1 MTASHAEA
9 VIICIVNLASHISM
23 KILTAAEMRAADAAT
38 TAEHGIASLSLMDNA
53 GAAVARFLLEELRQ
67 TGRGEMRIVVLCGK
81 GNNGGDG
88 FVAARIL
95 AEAGCDVGVLLLG
108 RADDVQGDART
119 ALKRLKAAELV
130 PLEAPDEAAFA
141 APATADLLDGADLFL
156 DAVLGTGFRPPM
168 RGVATALGAW
178 LVKHSEIPV
187 VSVDLPSGWDAD
199 NRAMEQQGAYRS
211 DAVVTF
217 TAPKLAHVSG
227 FLTRGP
233 IVVADIG
240 SPDDVVKSETGL
252 HWAGSAK
259 RITDTPRWPDSNKG
273 KFGHV
278 GIITGARGRAGAAA
292 MASYAALRAGA
303 GLVTAA
309 VPESILNTVAAIAPE
324 LMTEPLAETAKGAIA
339 LRNLDGESGRALVE
353 KRTVVAI
360 GPGLGQEPEAQQF
373 ALRLIELCGRAE
385 KPIPMVLD
393 ADCLNAIAQHNYKLD
408 GHGRT
413 IVLTPHPGE
422 MARLVGK
429 SIPEV
434 EADREGIARAYAT
447 EHQVT
452 LVLKGWRTLIAHP
465 DGSMAI
471 NTTGNPGLA
480 KGGSGDIL
488 TGITAAMLA
497 QYKNQ
502 PAQAVEAAIY
512 LHGLAA
518 DFAVIKREE
527 RTLLATE
534 VCEHLGDAFRFRA
547 ARRDGITWLQ
557 GLPGML
563 EHRMLK
569 P

>member
-1 MTASHAEA
+1 
-9 VIICIVNLASHISM
+9 M
-23 KILTAAEMRAADAAT
+23 KILTAAEMRAADEAT
-38 TAEHGIASLSLMDNA
+38 TAEHGIPSMSLMENA
-53 GAAVARFLLEELRQ
+53 GAAVARFVLEEFPKAQL
-67 TGRGEMRIVVLCGK
+67 GAMRIVALCGK

-95 AEAGCDVGVLLLG
+95 AEAGCNVGILLLG
-108 RADDVQGDART
+108 RAKDVTGDASK
-119 ALKRLKAAELV
+119 ALERLNVANLV
-130 PLEAPDEAAFA
+130 PLEAPDEGAFA
-141 APATADLLDGADLFL
+141 TAPIAELLDGAELFL

-168 RGVATALGAW
+168 RGVATTLLAW
-178 LVKHSEIPV
+178 LSRHPGTPV

-199 NRAMEQQGAYRS
+199 SRTMRQEGAYRS

-217 TAPKLAHVSG
+217 TAPKLAHVFG

-233 IVVADIG
+233 VVVADIG
-240 SPDDVVKSETGL
+240 SPDDVIKSATGL
-252 HWAGSAK
+252 DWAGSAK
-259 RITDTPRWPDSNKG
+259 RIAEKPREPDSNKG

-324 LMTEPLAETAKGAIA
+324 LMTEPLTETAKGSIA
-339 LRNLDGESGRALVE
+339 LRNLDDEAGHALLE

-373 ALRLIELCGRAE
+373 ALRLIELCGKGD

-393 ADCLNAIAQHNYKLD
+393 ADCLNAIAQHSYNLD

-429 SIPEV
+429 SIAEV
-434 EADREGIARAYAT
+434 EADREGIARSYAT
-447 EHQVT
+447 QHHVI

-465 DGSMAI
+465 DGRMAI

-497 QYKNQ
+497 QYKDQ
-502 PAQAVEAAIY
+502 PEKASRS
-512 LHGLAA
+512 G
-518 DFAVIKREE
+518 
-527 RTLLATE
+527 
-534 VCEHLGDAFRFRA
+534 
-547 ARRDGITWLQ
+547 
-557 GLPGML
+557 GLPARTGGRL
-563 EHRMLK
+563 RSL
-569 P
+569 

>member
-1 MTASHAEA
+1 LATPAIAE
-9 VIICIVNLASHISM
+9 
-23 KILTAAEMRAADAAT
+23 
-38 TAEHGIASLSLMDNA
+38 
-53 GAAVARFLLEELRQ
+53 
-67 TGRGEMRIVVLCGK
+67 
-81 GNNGGDG
+81 
-88 FVAARIL
+88 
-95 AEAGCDVGVLLLG
+95 
-108 RADDVQGDART
+108 
-119 ALKRLKAAELV
+119 
-130 PLEAPDEAAFA
+130 
-141 APATADLLDGADLFL
+141 LLDGADVFL
-156 DAVLGTGFRPPM
+156 DAVLGTGFRPPV
-168 RGVATALGAW
+168 RGVAATLGAW
-178 LVKHSEIPV
+178 LAKHPELPV

-199 NRAMEQQGAYRS
+199 SRAMREQGAYRS

-233 IVVADIG
+233 VVVADIG
-240 SPDDVVKSETGL
+240 SPDEAVKSATGL

-259 RITDTPRWPDSNKG
+259 RIAETPRNPDSNKG

-324 LMTEPLAETAKGAIA
+324 LMTEPLIETAKGGIA
-339 LRNLDGESGRALVE
+339 LRNLDGEGARALLE

-373 ALRLIELCGRAE
+373 ALRLIELCGSGE
-385 KPIPMVLD
+385 QPIPMVLD
-393 ADCLNAIAQHNYKLD
+393 ADCLNAIAEHNYKLD
-408 GHGRT
+408 GRGRT

-429 SIPEV
+429 SIAEV

-447 EHQVT
+447 ERHVT

-465 DGSMAI
+465 DGRVAI

-497 QYKNQ
+497 QYKEH
-502 PAQAVEAAIY
+502 PAEAIEVAVY

-518 DFAVIKREE
+518 DFAVIERDE

-534 VCEHLGDAFRFRA
+534 VCSHLGEAFRFRA
-547 ARRDGITWLQ
+547 TGRDRITWLQ

>member
-1 MTASHAEA
+1 
-9 VIICIVNLASHISM
+9 M

-38 TAEHGIASLSLMDNA
+38 TAEHGIASITLMENA
-53 GAAVARFLLEELRQ
+53 GAAVARFVLEELRDAE
-67 TGRGEMRIVVLCGK
+67 RGEIRIVALCGK

-95 AEAGCDVGVLLLG
+95 AEAGCDVGLLLLG
-108 RADDVQGDART
+108 RAEDVQGDART
-119 ALKRLKAAELV
+119 ALNRLKAAELV

-141 APATADLLDGADLFL
+141 SPTIANLLGGADVFL

-168 RGVATALGAW
+168 RGVATTLGAW
-178 LVKHSEIPV
+178 LAKHPEIPV
-187 VSVDLPSGWDAD
+187 VSADLPSGWDAD
-199 NRAMEQQGAYRS
+199 SLAMRQEGAYRS

-217 TAPKLAHVSG
+217 TAPKLAHVFG

-233 IVVADIG
+233 VVVADIG
-240 SPDDVVKSETGL
+240 SPDEAVKSATSL

-259 RITDTPRWPDSNKG
+259 RIAETPRDPNSNKG
-273 KFGHV
+273 KLGHV

-309 VPESILNTVAAIAPE
+309 VPESILDTVAAIAPE
-324 LMTEPLAETAKGAIA
+324 LMTEPLSETAKGGIA
-339 LRNLDGESGRALVE
+339 LRNLNGKSGHALVE

-373 ALRLIELCGRAE
+373 ALRLIELCGSGE

-393 ADCLNAIAQHNYKLD
+393 ADCLNAIAQNDYKLD
-408 GHGRT
+408 GRDRT

-429 SIPEV
+429 SISEV

-447 EHQVT
+447 QHHVT

-465 DGSMAI
+465 DGTIAI

-497 QYKNQ
+497 QHKEH
-502 PAQAVEAAIY
+502 PAEAVEAAVY

-518 DFAVIKREE
+518 DFAVIECDE

-534 VCEHLGDAFRFRA
+534 VCSHLNEAFRFRA
-547 ARRDGITWLQ
+547 TRRGGMTWLQ

>member
-1 MTASHAEA
+1 LHYER
-9 VIICIVNLASHISM
+9 ASHISM

-38 TAEHGIASLSLMDNA
+38 TAEHGIASLSLMENA
-53 GAAVARFLLEELRQ
+53 GGAVARFVLEQFPDVQRA
-67 TGRGEMRIVVLCGK
+67 MRIVVLCGK

-108 RADDVQGDART
+108 RAEDIEGDARK
-119 ALKRLKAAELV
+119 ALQRLKAAELV
-130 PLEAPDEAAFA
+130 PVEAPDEAAFA
-141 APATADLLDGADLFL
+141 TPAIAALLNGADLIL

-168 RGVATALGAW
+168 RGVATVVGAW
-178 LVKHSEIPV
+178 LAGHPAVPV

-199 NRAMEQQGAYRS
+199 NRAMQQQNAYRS

-217 TAPKLAHVSG
+217 TAPKLAHVFG

-233 IVVADIG
+233 VVIVDIG
-240 SPDDVVKSETGL
+240 SPDDVVKSASGL

-259 RITDTPRWPDSNKG
+259 RIAEAPRWPDSNKG

-324 LMTEPLAETAKGAIA
+324 LMTEPLAETAKGSIA
-339 LRNLDGESGRALVE
+339 LSNLEGDGGRALLE

-360 GPGLGQEPEAQQF
+360 GPGLGQEPEAQEF
-373 ALRLIELCGRAE
+373 ALRLIELCGSGE

-408 GHGRT
+408 GRGRV

-422 MARLVGK
+422 MARMVGK
-429 SIPEV
+429 SIAEV
-434 EADREGIARAYAT
+434 QADREGIARAYAT
-447 EHQVT
+447 EHHVT
-452 LVLKGWRTLIAHP
+452 VVLKGWRTLIAHP
-465 DGSMAI
+465 DGSIAI

-497 QYKNQ
+497 QFKEH
-502 PAQAVEAAIY
+502 AAEAVEAAVY

-518 DFAVIKREE
+518 DFAVIKRDEH
-527 RTLLATE
+527 TLLATE
-534 VCEHLGDAFRFRA
+534 VCTHLGDAFRFRA
-547 ARRDGITWLQ
+547 TQRGMTWVQ
-557 GLPGML
+557 GL
-563 EHRMLK
+563 EHSR
-569 P
+569 

>member
-1 MTASHAEA
+1 
-9 VIICIVNLASHISM
+9 M

-38 TAEHGIASLSLMDNA
+38 TAEHSVASLTLMENA
-53 GAAVARFLLEELRQ
+53 GRAVARFVLEVMPDAE
-67 TGRGEMRIVVLCGK
+67 RIVVLCGK

-88 FVAARIL
+88 FVAARVL
-95 AEAGCDVGVLLLG
+95 AEAQCNVEVLVLGAASAVEGDAKAALYRLRTAGARPHDIADESALSG
-108 RADDVQGDART
+108 RAVEEM
-119 ALKRLKAAELV
+119 LS
-130 PLEAPDEAAFA
+130 
-141 APATADLLDGADLFL
+141 GADVFI
-156 DAVLGTGFRPPM
+156 DAVLGTGFKPPM
-168 RGVATALGAW
+168 RDLATAVRDRLAAYPAT
-178 LVKHSEIPV
+178 PV

-199 NRAMEQQGAYRS
+199 SREMQQEGVYRS

-227 FLTRGP
+227 LLTRGP

-240 SPDDVVKSETGL
+240 SPAAAVRSETGL

-259 RITDTPRWPDSNKG
+259 RMTEEPRRMDSNKG
-273 KFGHV
+273 LYGHV
-278 GIITGARGRAGAAA
+278 AVVTGARGRAGAAA

-309 VPESILNTVAAIAPE
+309 VPESILNMVAAIAPE
-324 LMTEPLAETAKGAIA
+324 LMTDPLHETAKGSIA
-339 LRNLDGESGRALVE
+339 LRNLEGDGAKALLE
-353 KRTVVAI
+353 KKTVVAI

-373 ALRLIELCGRAE
+373 ALRLVELCGKGD
-385 KPIPMVLD
+385 KPIAMVLD
-393 ADCLNAIAQHNYKLD
+393 ADCLNAIAEHRLVLN
-408 GHGRT
+408 GRGRT

-422 MARLVGK
+422 MARLVSK
-429 SIPEV
+429 TIAEV
-434 EADREGIARAYAT
+434 QADREGIARAYAT

-465 DGSMAI
+465 DGSIAI

-497 QYKNQ
+497 QYGGKNGEH
-502 PAQAVEAAIY
+502 AAEAVEAAVY

-518 DFAVIKREE
+518 DVAVAAQDQH
-527 RTLLATE
+527 TLLATD
-534 VCEHLGDAFRFRA
+534 VCEHLDAAFRFRA
-547 ARRDGITWLQ
+547 TEDGVTWLQ

-563 EHRMLK
+563 EQQRAG
-569 P
+569 

>member
-1 MTASHAEA
+1 
-9 VIICIVNLASHISM
+9 M
-23 KILTAAEMRAADAAT
+23 KILTAAEMRATDTAT
-38 TAEHGIASLSLMDNA
+38 TEEHGIPSVELMENA
-53 GAAVARFLLEELRQ
+53 GAAVARFVLQELPDAE
-67 TGRGEMRIVVLCGK
+67 RGLRIVVLCGK

-95 AEAGCDVGVLLLG
+95 TEAGCDVAVLLLG
-108 RADDVQGDART
+108 HEAEVKGDAQK
-119 ALKRLKAAELV
+119 ALERLSPAEVV
-130 PLEAPDEAAFA
+130 PVEVPDEAALA
-141 APATADLLDGADLFL
+141 KPEIAELLKGANLFL

-168 RGVATALGAW
+168 RGVAVAMGEW
-178 LVKHSEIPV
+178 LAAHHETPV

-199 NRAMEQQGAYRS
+199 SRTMREQGAYRS

-217 TAPKLAHVSG
+217 TAPKLAHVFG

-240 SPDDVVKSETGL
+240 SPDVAVRSTTHL

-259 RITDTPRWPDSNKG
+259 RIAETPREPDSNKG

-278 GIITGARGRAGAAA
+278 GVITGARGRAGAAA

-309 VPESILNTVAAIAPE
+309 VPESILGTVAAIAPE
-324 LMTEPLAETAKGAIA
+324 LMTEPLEETAQGSIA
-339 LRNLDGESGRALVE
+339 LRNLDGEAGRALLE
-353 KRTVVAI
+353 KKTVVAI
-360 GPGLGQEPEAQQF
+360 GPGLGQELESQQF
-373 ALRLIELCGRAE
+373 ALGLIELCGNGE

-408 GHGRT
+408 GRGRT

-429 SIPEV
+429 TIPEV

-447 EHQVT
+447 EHHVT

-465 DGSMAI
+465 DGRIAV

-497 QYKNQ
+497 QYGEKEGDHV
-502 PAQAVEAAIY
+502 AEAVEAAVY

-518 DFAVIKREE
+518 DFAVIEHDE
-527 RTLLATE
+527 HTLLATE
-534 VCEHLGDAFRFRA
+534 VCTHLDEAFRFRA
-547 ARRDGITWLQ
+547 TQNGGFTWLQ
-557 GLPGML
+557 GV
-563 EHRMLK
+563 EHFR
-569 P
+569 

>member
-1 MTASHAEA
+1 
-9 VIICIVNLASHISM
+9 M

-38 TAEHGIASLSLMDNA
+38 TAEHGIPSMSLMENA
-53 GAAVARFLLEELRQ
+53 GSAVARFVLQELPDV
-67 TGRGEMRIVVLCGK
+67 ERIVVLCGK

-95 AEAGCDVGVLLLG
+95 AEAGCDVAVLLLG
-108 RADDVQGDART
+108 RTADIKGDART
-119 ALKRLKAAELV
+119 ALEQLSAAELV
-130 PLEAPDEAAFA
+130 PLEAPDEAALA
-141 APATADLLDGADLFL
+141 APHITELLDSAELFL
-156 DAVLGTGFRPPM
+156 DAVLGTGFRPPI
-168 RGVATALGAW
+168 RGVAVALGEW
-178 LVKHSEIPV
+178 LAAHRETPV

-199 NRAMEQQGAYRS
+199 SREMRQQGAYRS

-217 TAPKLAHVSG
+217 TAPKLAHVFG

-233 IVVADIG
+233 VVVGEIG
-240 SPDDVVKSETGL
+240 SPDAAVRSATGL

-259 RITDTPRWPDSNKG
+259 RITETPRWPDSNKG

-292 MASYAALRAGA
+292 MASYAALRTGA
-303 GLVTAA
+303 GLVTAT
-309 VPESILNTVAAIAPE
+309 VPQSILNTVAAIAPE
-324 LMTEPLAETAKGAIA
+324 LMTEPLAETAKGGIA
-339 LRNLDGESGRALVE
+339 LRNLDGERGRALLE

-360 GPGLGQEPEAQQF
+360 GPGLGQGLEAQQF
-373 ALRLIELCGRAE
+373 ALRLIELCGSGE

-408 GHGRT
+408 GSGRT

-429 SIPEV
+429 TIPEV
-434 EADREGIARAYAT
+434 EADREGIARGYAT
-447 EHQVT
+447 KHHVT

-465 DGSMAI
+465 DGSIAV

-497 QYKNQ
+497 QYKEHV
-502 PAQAVEAAIY
+502 AEAVEAAVY

-518 DFAVIKREE
+518 DFAVVE
-527 RTLLATE
+527 RDEHTLLATE
-534 VCEHLGDAFRFRA
+534 VCTYLDHAFRFRNTQ
-547 ARRDGITWLQ
+547 RDGITWLQ

-563 EHRMLK
+563 NQQKDEGT

>member
-1 MTASHAEA
+1 
-9 VIICIVNLASHISM
+9 M

-38 TAEHGIASLSLMDNA
+38 TAEHGIPSMSLMENA
-53 GAAVARFLLEELRQ
+53 GAAVARFVLQQLSEAARD
-67 TGRGEMRIVVLCGK
+67 RMRIVVLCGK

-95 AEAGCDVGVLLLG
+95 AEAGCDVAVLLLG
-108 RADDVQGDART
+108 HAADVGGDART
-119 ALKRLKAAELV
+119 AMERLNAADLL
-130 PLEAPDEAAFA
+130 PLEAPEEAAL
-141 APATADLLDGADLFL
+141 ATSRMAELLSGADLFL
-156 DAVLGTGFRPPM
+156 DAMLGTGFRPPM
-168 RGVATALGAW
+168 RGVAVALGEW
-178 LVKHSEIPV
+178 LTAHRETPV

-199 NRAMEQQGAYRS
+199 SREMQQQGAYRS
-211 DAVVTF
+211 DVVVTF
-217 TAPKLAHVSG
+217 TAPKLAHVFG

-233 IVVADIG
+233 VVVAEIG
-240 SPDDVVKSETGL
+240 SPDAAVRSTTGL
-252 HWAGSAK
+252 YWAGSAK
-259 RITDTPRWPDSNKG
+259 RMTEAPRWPDSNKG

-324 LMTEPLAETAKGAIA
+324 LMTEPLAETAKGSIA
-339 LRNLDGESGRALVE
+339 LRNLDGERGRALLE
-353 KRTVVAI
+353 KRSVVAI

-373 ALRLIELCGRAE
+373 ALRLIELCGDT
-385 KPIPMVLD
+385 KSPIPMVLD
-393 ADCLNAIAQHNYKLD
+393 ADCLNAIAQHTYVLD
-408 GHGRT
+408 GRART

-429 SIPEV
+429 SIAEI
-434 EADREGIARAYAT
+434 EADREGVARAYAAK
-447 EHQVT
+447 HHVT

-465 DGSMAI
+465 DGRIAV

-488 TGITAAMLA
+488 TGIIAAMLA
-497 QYKNQ
+497 QYKGD
-502 PAQAVEAAIY
+502 AAEAVEAAVY

-518 DFAVIKREE
+518 DFAVVE
-527 RTLLATE
+527 RDEHTLLATE
-534 VCEHLGDAFRFRA
+534 VCTYLDHAFRFRA
-547 ARRDGITWLQ
+547 TQHDGITWLQ

-563 EHRMLK
+563 KRQRLEGIR
-569 P
+569 

>member
-1 MTASHAEA
+1 MGNRLYHLRMRNEPASH
-9 VIICIVNLASHISM
+9 SSM

-38 TAEHGIASLSLMDNA
+38 TEEHGIPSIALMENA
-53 GAAVARFLLEELRQ
+53 GAAVARFVLQELPDAEH
-67 TGRGEMRIVVLCGK
+67 RGLRIVALCGK

-95 AEAGCDVGVLLLG
+95 AEAGCDVAVLLLG
-108 RADDVQGDART
+108 HAAEVKGDAHK
-119 ALKRLKAAELV
+119 ALERLSAAELAPV
-130 PLEAPDEAAFA
+130 EAPDEAALA
-141 APATADLLDGADLFL
+141 KPEIAELLEGADVFL

-168 RGVATALGAW
+168 RGVAVALGEW
-178 LVKHSEIPV
+178 LAAHRETPV
-187 VSVDLPSGWDAD
+187 VSVDLPTGWDAD
-199 NRAMEQQGAYRS
+199 SRTMREQDAYPS
-211 DAVVTF
+211 NAVVTF
-217 TAPKLAHVSG
+217 TAPKLAHVFG

-233 IVVADIG
+233 IVVANIG
-240 SPDDVVKSETGL
+240 SPDAAVRSTTNL

-259 RITDTPRWPDSNKG
+259 RIAETPREPDSNKG

-278 GIITGARGRAGAAA
+278 GVITGARGRAGAVA

-309 VPESILNTVAAIAPE
+309 VPASILGTVAAIAPE
-324 LMTEPLAETAKGAIA
+324 LMTDALEETAKGSIA
-339 LRNLDGESGRALVE
+339 LRNLDGEAGRALVE

-373 ALRLIELCGRAE
+373 ALRLIELCGGGE

-393 ADCLNAIAQHNYKLD
+393 ADCLNAIAEHKYKLD
-408 GHGRT
+408 GRGRT

-429 SIPEV
+429 PIPEV
-434 EADREGIARAYAT
+434 EADREGTARAYAT
-447 EHQVT
+447 EHHVT

-465 DGSMAI
+465 DGRIAV

-497 QYKNQ
+497 QYKDHV
-502 PAQAVEAAIY
+502 AEAVEAAVY

-518 DFAVIKREE
+518 DFAVIE
-527 RTLLATE
+527 RDEHTLLATE
-534 VCEHLGDAFRFRA
+534 VCAHLDEAFRFRA
-547 ARRDGITWLQ
+547 TEHDRITWLQ
-557 GLPGML
+557 GL
-563 EHRMLK
+563 EHFR
-569 P
+569 

>member
-1 MTASHAEA
+1 
-9 VIICIVNLASHISM
+9 M
-23 KILTAAEMRAADAAT
+23 KILTAAEMRAADTAT
-38 TAEHGIASLSLMDNA
+38 TKEHGIPSISLMEDA
-53 GAAVARFLLEELRQ
+53 GAAVARFVLGELPD
-67 TGRGEMRIVVLCGK
+67 RGRIVVLCGK

-88 FVAARIL
+88 LVTARIL
-95 AEAGCDVGVLLLG
+95 AEAGCDVAVLLLG
-108 RADDVQGDART
+108 DAAEVKGDARI
-119 ALKRLKAAELV
+119 ALERLNAADV
-130 PLEAPDEAAFA
+130 APVEAPDEAALA
-141 APATADLLDGADLFL
+141 APHITEWLDGAGLFL

-168 RGVATALGAW
+168 RGVAVALGDW
-178 LVKHSEIPV
+178 LASHRETTV

-199 NRAMEQQGAYRS
+199 SRQMRQQGAYRS

-227 FLTRGP
+227 FLTHGP

-240 SPDDVVKSETGL
+240 SPDDVVRSATGL

-259 RITDTPRWPDSNKG
+259 RIAETPRGPDSNKG

-309 VPESILNTVAAIAPE
+309 VPESILSTVAAIAPE
-324 LMTEPLAETAKGAIA
+324 LMTDPLEETAKGSIA
-339 LRNLDGESGRALVE
+339 LRNLDGQAGRALVE

-373 ALRLIELCGRAE
+373 ALQLIELCGTGE

-393 ADCLNAIAQHNYKLD
+393 ADCLNAIAERRYALD
-408 GHGRT
+408 GRGRT
-413 IVLTPHPGE
+413 LVLTPHPGE

-429 SIPEV
+429 TIPEV
-434 EADREGIARAYAT
+434 EADREGMARAYAT
-447 EHQVT
+447 EHHVT

-465 DGSMAI
+465 DGRIAI

-488 TGITAAMLA
+488 TGITAAMLG
-497 QYKNQ
+497 QYKEHV
-502 PAQAVEAAIY
+502 AEAVEAAVY

-518 DFAVIKREE
+518 DFAVAE
-527 RTLLATE
+527 RDEHTLLATE
-534 VCEHLGDAFRFRA
+534 VCGYLDQAFRFRTMQ
-547 ARRDGITWLQ
+547 RDGITWLQ

-563 EHRMLK
+563 ESER
-569 P
+569 

>member
-1 MTASHAEA
+1 LQYER
-9 VIICIVNLASHISM
+9 ASHISM

-38 TAEHGIASLSLMDNA
+38 TAEHGIASLSLMENA
-53 GAAVARFLLEELRQ
+53 GAAVARFVFKDFPEAKRA
-67 TGRGEMRIVVLCGK
+67 MRIVVLCGK

-95 AEAGCDVGVLLLG
+95 AEAGREVAVLLLG
-108 RADDVQGDART
+108 RAEEVEGDARK
-119 ALKRLKAAELV
+119 ALQRLKAAELV
-130 PLEAPDEAAFA
+130 PVEAPDEAAFA
-141 APATADLLDGADLFL
+141 TPAIAALLNGADLFL

-168 RGVATALGAW
+168 RGVATAVEAW
-178 LVKHSEIPV
+178 LAEHPAVPV
-187 VSVDLPSGWDAD
+187 ISVDLPSGWDAD
-199 NRAMEQQGAYRS
+199 NRTMQQQGAYRS
-211 DAVVTF
+211 DAAVTF
-217 TAPKLAHVSG
+217 TAPKLAHVFG

-233 IVVADIG
+233 VVVADIG
-240 SPDDVVKSETGL
+240 SPDDVVKSASGL

-259 RITDTPRWPDSNKG
+259 RIAEAPRWPDSNKG

-278 GIITGARGRAGAAA
+278 GIISGARGRAGAAA

-324 LMTEPLAETAKGAIA
+324 LMTEPLAETAKGSIA
-339 LRNLDGESGRALVE
+339 LSNVEGDGGQALLE

-360 GPGLGQEPEAQQF
+360 GPGLGQEPEAQEF
-373 ALRLIELCGRAE
+373 ALRLIELCGSGE

-408 GHGRT
+408 GRGRV

-429 SIPEV
+429 SIAEV
-434 EADREGIARAYAT
+434 QADREGIARAYAT
-447 EHQVT
+447 EHHVT
-452 LVLKGWRTLIAHP
+452 VVLKGWRTLIAHP
-465 DGSMAI
+465 DGSIAI

-488 TGITAAMLA
+488 TGIVAAMLA
-497 QYKNQ
+497 QLKEH
-502 PAQAVEAAIY
+502 AAEAVEAAVY

-518 DFAVIKREE
+518 DFAVIKRDEH
-527 RTLLATE
+527 TLLATE
-534 VCEHLGDAFRFRA
+534 VCTHLGDAFRFRA
-547 ARRDGITWLQ
+547 TQRGMTWLQ
-557 GLPGML
+557 GL
-563 EHRMLK
+563 EHSR
-569 P
+569 

>member
-1 MTASHAEA
+1 ME
-9 VIICIVNLASHISM
+9 
-23 KILTAAEMRAADAAT
+23 ILTAAEMRAADAAT
-38 TAEHGIASLSLMDNA
+38 TAEHGIPSISLMENA
-53 GAAVARFLLEELRQ
+53 GTAVARFVLEELPDA
-67 TGRGEMRIVVLCGK
+67 ERIVVLCGK

-95 AEAGCDVGVLLLG
+95 AEAGCDVAVLLLG
-108 RADDVQGDART
+108 HAEDVQGDARK
-119 ALKRLKAAELV
+119 ALERLKVAELV
-130 PLEAPDEAAFA
+130 PVEAPDEAAFA
-141 APATADLLDGADLFL
+141 MPQIIELLHGADLFL
-156 DAVLGTGFRPPM
+156 DAVLGTGFRPPV
-168 RGVATALGAW
+168 RGVAVALGDW
-178 LVKHSEIPV
+178 LVAHRETPL

-199 NRAMEQQGAYRS
+199 SRTMRHEWGQQQGAYRS

-217 TAPKLAHVSG
+217 TAPKLAHVFG
-227 FLTRGP
+227 LLTRGP
-233 IVVADIG
+233 VVVADIG
-240 SPDDVVKSETGL
+240 SPDGVVRSATGL
-252 HWAGSAK
+252 HWAGTAK
-259 RITDTPRWPDSNKG
+259 RIAETPREPDSNKG

-309 VPESILNTVAAIAPE
+309 VPESILNTVAAISPE
-324 LMTEPLAETAKGAIA
+324 LMTGPLAETANGGIA
-339 LRNLDGESGRALVE
+339 LRNLDGEAGRTLLE

-360 GPGLGQEPEAQQF
+360 GPGLGEEPEAQQF
-373 ALRLIELCGRAE
+373 ALRLIELCGSGE

-393 ADCLNAIAQHNYKLD
+393 ADCLNAIAQHNYNLD
-408 GHGRT
+408 GRGRT

-434 EADREGIARAYAT
+434 EADREGIARVYAM
-447 EHQVT
+447 EHHVT

-465 DGSMAI
+465 DGSIAI

-497 QYKNQ
+497 QYGGKDGEHV
-502 PAQAVEAAIY
+502 AEAVEAAVY

-518 DFAVIKREE
+518 DFAVIE
-527 RTLLATE
+527 RDEHTLLATE
-534 VCEHLGDAFRFRA
+534 VCAHLDQAFRFRA
-547 ARRDGITWLQ
+547 ARRGGITWLQ
-557 GLPGML
+557 GLDGML
-563 EHRMLK
+563 DQRYRGGQ
-569 P
+569 

>member
-1 MTASHAEA
+1 
-9 VIICIVNLASHISM
+9 M

-38 TAEHGIASLSLMDNA
+38 TAEHGIPSMSLMENA
-53 GAAVARFLLEELRQ
+53 GAAVARFVLAAGAGFTFEDLPDAE
-67 TGRGEMRIVVLCGK
+67 RGSMRIVVLCGK

-95 AEAGCDVGVLLLG
+95 AEAGCDVAVLLLG
-108 RADDVQGDART
+108 RAADVKGDACM
-119 ALKRLKAAELV
+119 ALEHLSAAELV

-141 APATADLLDGADLFL
+141 ARHISELLDSAELFL
-156 DAVLGTGFRPPM
+156 DAVLGTGFRPPV
-168 RGVATALGAW
+168 RGVAVTLGEW
-178 LVKHSEIPV
+178 LAAHRETPV

-199 NRAMEQQGAYRS
+199 SREMQQKGAYRS

-217 TAPKLAHVSG
+217 TAPKLAHVFG

-233 IVVADIG
+233 VVVGKIG
-240 SPDDVVKSETGL
+240 SPDAAVRSATGL

-259 RITDTPRWPDSNKG
+259 RMTETPRWPDSNKG

-292 MASYAALRAGA
+292 MASYAALRTGA

-324 LMTEPLAETAKGAIA
+324 LMTEPLGETAKGSIA
-339 LRNLDGESGRALVE
+339 LRNLDGERGRALLE

-360 GPGLGQEPEAQQF
+360 GPGLGQELDAQQF
-373 ALRLIELCGRAE
+373 ALRLIELCGSGE

-408 GHGRT
+408 GSGRT
-413 IVLTPHPGE
+413 LVLTPHPGE

-429 SIPEV
+429 TIPEV

-447 EHQVT
+447 EHHVT
-452 LVLKGWRTLIAHP
+452 VVLKGWRTLIAHP
-465 DGSMAI
+465 DGSIAV

-497 QYKNQ
+497 QYKEHVSE
-502 PAQAVEAAIY
+502 AVEAAVY
-512 LHGLAA
+512 MHGLAA
-518 DFAVIKREE
+518 DFAVVE
-527 RTLLATE
+527 RDEHTLLATE
-534 VCEHLGDAFRFRA
+534 VCTYLDHAFRFRNTQH
-547 ARRDGITWLQ
+547 DGITWLQ

-563 EHRMLK
+563 KQQREGTR
-569 P
+569 

>member
-1 MTASHAEA
+1 
-9 VIICIVNLASHISM
+9 V
-23 KILTAAEMRAADAAT
+23 
-38 TAEHGIASLSLMDNA
+38 
-53 GAAVARFLLEELRQ
+53 LEEYSEAQ
-67 TGRGEMRIVVLCGK
+67 RGGMRIFALCGK

-95 AEAGCDVGVLLLG
+95 AEGGCEVGVLLLG
-108 RADDVQGDART
+108 RAEDVQGDARK
-119 ALKRLKAAELV
+119 ALERLKAAEVVL
-130 PLEAPDEAAFA
+130 LEAPDEAAFA
-141 APATADLLDGADLFL
+141 SSGLANSQIAEWLDGADLFL

-178 LVKHSEIPV
+178 LAEHTGTPV

-199 NRAMEQQGAYRS
+199 SRAMRLKGAYRS

-217 TAPKLAHVSG
+217 TAPKLAHVFG

-233 IVVADIG
+233 VVVGDIG
-240 SPDDVVKSETGL
+240 SPADVVKSATGL

-259 RITDTPRWPDSNKG
+259 SIAEKPREPDSNKG

-278 GIITGARGRAGAAA
+278 GVITGARGRAGAAA

-324 LMTEPLAETAKGAIA
+324 LMTEPLAETANGGIA
-339 LRNLDGESGRALVE
+339 LSNLDGDAGHAVFK

-373 ALRLIELCGRAE
+373 ALRLIDLCGKAE

-393 ADCLNAIAQHNYKLD
+393 ADCLNAIAQHDYQLN
-408 GHGRT
+408 GRGRT

-429 SIPEV
+429 SIAEV

-447 EHQVT
+447 ERHVT

-465 DGSMAI
+465 DGSIAI

-497 QYKNQ
+497 QYKDQ
-502 PAQAVEAAIY
+502 PEQAVEAAVY

-518 DFAVIKREE
+518 DFAVSERDE

-534 VCEHLGDAFRFRA
+534 VCEHLDQAFRFHA

-557 GLPGML
+557 GLPDML
-563 EHRMLK
+563 EQRC
-569 P
+569 

>member
-1 MTASHAEA
+1 
-9 VIICIVNLASHISM
+9 M
-23 KILTAAEMRAADAAT
+23 KILTAAEMRAADTAT
-38 TAEHGIASLSLMDNA
+38 TEEHGIPSMALMENA
-53 GAAVARFLLEELRQ
+53 GAAVARFVLQEIPEPEPDE
-67 TGRGEMRIVVLCGK
+67 GNSGIRIVALCGK

-95 AEAGCDVGVLLLG
+95 AEVGCDVAVLLLG
-108 RADDVQGDART
+108 HAADVKGDARI
-119 ALKRLKAAELV
+119 ALERLSAARVVPVEAAE
-130 PLEAPDEAAFA
+130 EAELAKPHVAE
-141 APATADLLDGADLFL
+141 LLDGADLFL
-156 DAVLGTGFRPPM
+156 DGVLGTGFRPPM
-168 RGVATALGAW
+168 RGVAVALAEW
-178 LVKHSEIPV
+178 LAAHSETPV

-199 NRAMEQQGAYRS
+199 SRAMRQDGGRQQGAYRS

-217 TAPKLAHVSG
+217 TAPKLAHVFG

-240 SPDDVVKSETGL
+240 SPEAAVRSTTNL

-259 RITDTPRWPDSNKG
+259 RIAETPREPDSNKG

-278 GIITGARGRAGAAA
+278 GVITGARGRAGAAA

-309 VPESILNTVAAIAPE
+309 IPESILDTVAAIAPE
-324 LMTEPLAETAKGAIA
+324 LMTEPLQETAKGGIA
-339 LRNLDGESGRALVE
+339 LRNLDGEAGRALLE

-373 ALRLIELCGRAE
+373 ALRLIELCGAAE
-385 KPIPMVLD
+385 KPIAMVLD
-393 ADCLNAIAQHNYKLD
+393 ADCLNAIAEHKYVLN
-408 GHGRT
+408 GRGRT

-429 SIPEV
+429 TIPEV
-434 EADREGIARAYAT
+434 EADREGMARAYAT
-447 EHQVT
+447 EHHVT

-465 DGSMAI
+465 DGRIAI

-497 QYKNQ
+497 QYGGKSGEHV
-502 PAQAVEAAIY
+502 AEAVEAAVY

-518 DFAVIKREE
+518 DFAVAE
-527 RTLLATE
+527 RDEHTLLATE
-534 VCEHLGDAFRFRA
+534 VCGHLDQAFRFHA
-547 ARRDGITWLQ
+547 TQHDGITWLQ

-563 EHRMLK
+563 EYRMLK

>member
-1 MTASHAEA
+1 
-9 VIICIVNLASHISM
+9 M

-38 TAEHGIASLSLMDNA
+38 TAEHGIPSMSLMENA
-53 GAAVARFLLEELRQ
+53 GAAVARFVLQELPDV
-67 TGRGEMRIVVLCGK
+67 ERIVVLCGK

-88 FVAARIL
+88 FVTARIL
-95 AEAGCDVGVLLLG
+95 AEAGCDVAVLLLG
-108 RADDVQGDART
+108 RAADVKGDART
-119 ALKRLKAAELV
+119 ALERLSAAELV
-130 PLEAPDEAAFA
+130 PLEAPDEAALA
-141 APATADLLDGADLFL
+141 AHHITELLDSAELFL

-168 RGVATALGAW
+168 RGVAVALGDW
-178 LVKHSEIPV
+178 LAAHRETPV

-199 NRAMEQQGAYRS
+199 SREMQQQGAYRS

-217 TAPKLAHVSG
+217 TAPKLAHVFG

-233 IVVADIG
+233 VVVGEIG
-240 SPDDVVKSETGL
+240 SPDAAVRSATGL

-259 RITDTPRWPDSNKG
+259 RMTETPRWPDSNKG

-292 MASYAALRAGA
+292 MASYAALRTGA
-303 GLVTAA
+303 GLVTAT

-324 LMTEPLAETAKGAIA
+324 LMTEPLGETAKGGIA
-339 LRNLDGESGRALVE
+339 LRNLDGERGRALLE

-360 GPGLGQEPEAQQF
+360 GPGLGQELEAQQF
-373 ALRLIELCGRAE
+373 ALRLVELCGSGE

-408 GHGRT
+408 GSGRT

-429 SIPEV
+429 TIPEV

-447 EHQVT
+447 EHHVT

-465 DGSMAI
+465 DGSIAV

-497 QYKNQ
+497 QYKEHV
-502 PAQAVEAAIY
+502 AEAVEAGVY
-512 LHGLAA
+512 MHGLAA
-518 DFAVIKREE
+518 DFAVVE
-527 RTLLATE
+527 RDEHTLLATE
-534 VCEHLGDAFRFRA
+534 VCTYLDHAFRFRNTQ
-547 ARRDGITWLQ
+547 RDGITWLQ

-563 EHRMLK
+563 KQQREGT

>member
-1 MTASHAEA
+1 
-9 VIICIVNLASHISM
+9 M
-23 KILTAAEMRAADAAT
+23 KILTAAEMRAADTAT
-38 TAEHGIASLSLMDNA
+38 TAEHGIPSISLMENA
-53 GAAVARFLLEELRQ
+53 GAAVARFVLEELPD
-67 TGRGEMRIVVLCGK
+67 GDRIVVLCGK

-95 AEAGCDVGVLLLG
+95 AEAGCDVAVLLLG
-108 RADDVQGDART
+108 HAEDLEGDARK
-119 ALKRLKAAELV
+119 ALERLSIAELV
-130 PLEAPDEAAFA
+130 PMEAPDEGAFA
-141 APATADLLDGADLFL
+141 APQIVELLHGADLFL

-168 RGVATALGAW
+168 RGVAVTLGDW
-178 LVKHSEIPV
+178 LATHRETPV

-199 NRAMEQQGAYRS
+199 SRGMRQQGAYRS

-227 FLTRGP
+227 LLTRGP
-233 IVVADIG
+233 VVVADIG
-240 SPDDVVKSETGL
+240 SPDDVVKSATGL

-259 RITDTPRWPDSNKG
+259 RIAETPREPDSNKG

-278 GIITGARGRAGAAA
+278 AIITGARGRAGAAA

-324 LMTEPLAETAKGAIA
+324 LMTEPLAETAKGSIA
-339 LRNLDGESGRALVE
+339 LRNLDGDAGRALLE

-360 GPGLGQEPEAQQF
+360 GPGLGEEPEAQQF
-373 ALRLIELCGRAE
+373 ALRLIELCGSGK
-385 KPIPMVLD
+385 KPISMVLD
-393 ADCLNAIAQHNYKLD
+393 ADCLNAIAQHNYNLD
-408 GHGRT
+408 GSGRT

-429 SIPEV
+429 SIAEV
-434 EADREGIARAYAT
+434 EADREGIARAYAM
-447 EHQVT
+447 EHHVT

-465 DGSMAI
+465 DGSIAI

-497 QYKNQ
+497 QYGGKDGEHV
-502 PAQAVEAAIY
+502 AEAVEAAVY

-518 DFAVIKREE
+518 DFAVIE
-527 RTLLATE
+527 RDEHTLLATE
-534 VCEHLGDAFRFRA
+534 VCAYLDQAFRFRA
-547 ARRDGITWLQ
+547 RRGGITWLQ
-557 GLPGML
+557 GLDGML
-563 EHRMLK
+563 EQRYRGTQ
-569 P
+569 

>member
-1 MTASHAEA
+1 
-9 VIICIVNLASHISM
+9 M

-38 TAEHGIASLSLMDNA
+38 TAEHGIPSMSLMENA
-53 GAAVARFLLEELRQ
+53 GAAVARFVLQQLSEAARD
-67 TGRGEMRIVVLCGK
+67 RMRIVVLCGK

-95 AEAGCDVGVLLLG
+95 AEAGCDVAVLLLG
-108 RADDVQGDART
+108 RAADVKGDART
-119 ALKRLKAAELV
+119 ALKRLSAADLV
-130 PLEAPDEAAFA
+130 PLEAPDEAALA
-141 APATADLLDGADLFL
+141 RREITELLSGADLFL
-156 DAVLGTGFRPPM
+156 DAMLGTGFRPPM
-168 RGVATALGAW
+168 RGIAVDLGEWLTA
-178 LVKHSEIPV
+178 HRETSV

-199 NRAMEQQGAYRS
+199 SREMQQQGAYRS

-217 TAPKLAHVSG
+217 TAPKLAHVFG

-233 IVVADIG
+233 VVVAEIG
-240 SPDDVVKSETGL
+240 SPDDVVKSTTGL

-259 RITDTPRWPDSNKG
+259 RMTETPRWPDSNKG

-303 GLVTAA
+303 GLVTAS

-324 LMTEPLAETAKGAIA
+324 LMTEPLAETTKGSIA
-339 LRNLDGESGRALVE
+339 LRNLDGERGRALLE
-353 KRTVVAI
+353 KRSVVAI

-373 ALRLIELCGRAE
+373 ALRLIELCGDA
-385 KPIPMVLD
+385 KSPIPMVLD

-408 GHGRT
+408 GRGRT

-429 SIPEV
+429 SIAET

-465 DGSMAI
+465 DGRIAV

-497 QYKNQ
+497 QYRDD
-502 PAQAVEAAIY
+502 AAEAVEAAVY
-512 LHGLAA
+512 LHGVAA
-518 DFAVIKREE
+518 DFAVVE
-527 RTLLATE
+527 RDEHTLLATE
-534 VCEHLGDAFRFRA
+534 VCMYLDHAFRFRA
-547 ARRDGITWLQ
+547 MQRDGITWLQ

-563 EHRMLK
+563 KRQRHEGTR
-569 P
+569 